1 MTRQVTIKDI
11 AEKLGVSTT
20 LVSIILSGKGREKRF
35 SQETIESVFKT
46 AAQMG
51 YRPNKQARS
60 LRTRKSGLLALIV
73 PDISN
78 PFYGRMAR
86 YLEELAYGQ
95 GYQLLIGS
103 FDEEYQK
110 FDQLIDRFIGMNM
123 EGFIIV
129 PAYNSTKIIKQIEK
143 LRIPYIFIDRYL
155 REKDANFIVS
165 DNKAAA
171 MSLVQAL
178 ITQGA
183 GRIAAITYSSDSTA
197 HADRINGFQQAL
209 KQNGLPFKEEYIYRF
224 NEDFGQ
230 ESMLKTIKQIH
241 KQKVDGIFFTNN
253 SLGVAGLKVLSR
265 QDCKIPEDIKV
276 ACFDYSDAFQLFHG
290 GIWCAE
296 QDLSSICSA
305 SITSLIKMIN
315 DEQVNIKQYVPVRLI
330 SPKSLPAE

>member
-11 AEKLGVSTT
+11 ADKLGVSTT
-20 LVSIILSGKGREKRF
+20 LVSIVLSGKGREKRF
-35 SQETIESVFKT
+35 SEETIESVHRT
-46 AAQMG
+46 AAEMG
-51 YRPNKQARS
+51 YRPNKQARF

-86 YLEELAYGQ
+86 YLEEVAYDQ

-103 FDEEYQK
+103 FDEENEK
-110 FDQLIDRFIGMNM
+110 FEQLIDRFIGMNI

-129 PAYNSTKIIKQIEK
+129 PAYNSDNVIRQIEK
-143 LRIPYIFIDRYL
+143 LSIPYIFIDRYL
-155 REKDANFIVS
+155 KEKEANYIVS

-183 GRIAAITYSSDSTA
+183 SHIAAICYSSDSTA
-197 HADRINGFQQAL
+197 HADRISGYEQAL
-209 KQNGLPFKEEYIYRF
+209 KQNALPFTKEHIYTF
-224 NEDFGQ
+224 KQDFEQ
-230 ESMLKTIKQIH
+230 ESMWEVIRQVH
-241 KQKVDGIFFTNN
+241 KNQMDGIFFTNN
-253 SLGVAGLKVLSR
+253 SLGVAGLKVLSH

-305 SITSLIKMIN
+305 SFRNLIRMIN
-315 DEQVNIKQYVPVRLI
+315 DEQVDIKQYVPVRLI
-330 SPKSLPAE
+330 SPKSLPLE

>member
-11 AEKLGVSTT
+11 AAKLGVSTT
-20 LVSIILSGKGREKRF
+20 LVSIVLSGKGREKRF
-35 SQETIESVFKT
+35 SEETIESVLKT

-86 YLEELAYGQ
+86 FLEEEAYLQ

-103 FDEEYQK
+103 FDEELEKYEL
-110 FDQLIDRFIGMNM
+110 LIDRFIGMNI
-123 EGFIIV
+123 EGFLIV
-129 PAYNSTKIIKQIEK
+129 PADHSARIMQQVEK
-143 LRIPYIFIDRYL
+143 FRIPYIFIDRYL
-155 REKDANFIVS
+155 PDTKANFIVS

-183 GRIAAITYSSDSTA
+183 EKIAAITYASDSTA
-197 HADRINGFQQAL
+197 HADRINGYELAL
-209 KQNGLPFKEEYIYRF
+209 KQNGLPFKKEYIYKF
-224 NEDFGQ
+224 KQGFEQD
-230 ESMLKTIKQIH
+230 SMLKTIRQIH
-241 KQKVDGIFFTNN
+241 KHKMDGIFFTNN

-265 QDCKIPEDIKV
+265 QDCKIPEDVKV

-290 GIWCAE
+290 GLWCAE
-296 QDLSSICSA
+296 QDLSSICS
-305 SITSLIKMIN
+305 TSFNTLTRIINNEKLDIKTFI
-315 DEQVNIKQYVPVRLI
+315 PVRLI
-330 SPKSLPAE
+330 NPKSSAGE